1 MSVAGSGRMR
11 LEVTGR
17 IPAVSRHTVDREAV
31 DKVKGMYLGN
41 GRVLIGILGDVPLI
55 VPGDD
60 ISLTPMLAA
69 KGVVEPGLTKYLIN
83 NIKPGMTA
91 VDCGANVGYF
101 SILLGHKVGETG
113 RVYAY
118 EPNPRLAQFLEDNI
132 RANYLKNHVIPIR
145 KAAFSFPTELTFH
158 VSRKYTS
165 YSSLRPFSEQFSPDD
180 ETEAITVQTETLDE
194 RLSEHRTVDFVKID
208 VEGAEYQ
215 VLLGLKGMI
224 DRGAVDTI
232 AFEYAPTVLR
242 HDTEPMGQ
250 FLNSLGSEYDFC
262 YADSDGS
269 LKPLNLEWALKQTFL
284 HSIILKRKPMSGELR
299 F

>member
-1 MSVAGSGRMR
+1 M
-11 LEVTGR
+11 
-17 IPAVSRHTVDREAV
+17 
-31 DKVKGMYLGN
+31 KGMYLGN
-41 GRVLIGILGDVPLI
+41 GRVLIGILGDTPLI

-69 KGVVEPGLTKYLIN
+69 TGIIEPGLTRYLLN

-91 VDCGANVGYF
+91 VDVGANVGYF
-101 SILLGHKVGETG
+101 SILLGHRVTEKG
-113 RVYAY
+113 RVYCY

-158 VSRKYTS
+158 VSRRYTS
-165 YSSLRPFSEQFSPDD
+165 YSSVRPFSESFSPDD
-180 ETEAITVQTETLDE
+180 ETETITVKTETLDD
-194 RLSEHRTVDFVKID
+194 RLSDCRMVDFVKID

-224 DRGAVDTI
+224 SRGAVDTI

-242 HDTEPMGQ
+242 HDTEPLIELL
-250 FLNSLGSEYDFC
+250 FSLRSEYDFC
-262 YADSDGS
+262 FADLEGN
-269 LKPLNLEWALKQTFL
+269 LKPIDLDWAVKQSFI
-284 HSIILKRKPMSGELR
+284 HSIIMKRKSIPGELR